1 MKRICLYDMRAWV
14 VGMLLT
20 VCLTVLCWD
29 HCSMAQAGTDAP
41 PGPSLSEVV
50 LFGVRPISE
59 LEPNLFE
66 NERRQCVES
75 YRKAVSL
82 QSPLWNWKAPKSAKD
97 ALTAKRR
104 NLEEQMIVLLGPVA
118 AGEAAMFTQEVPQ
131 FVEWEG
137 MSEGPLEEVR
147 LAEQWLERYPGT
159 SLLSFVQLFMAH
171 RLRAAYEC
179 AQREQAKGLRTI
191 AAGRYR
197 EHLAAALASDN
208 KLIVCIAKDL
218 ETLNYVYLPGFAQ
231 P

>member
-1 MKRICLYDMRAWV
+1 MKRIYLNGMRTGII
-14 VGMLLT
+14 GMLLT
-20 VCLTVLCWD
+20 VFLTVLGWN
-29 HCSMAQAGTDAP
+29 HCSIAQAGTDEM

-59 LEPNLFE
+59 LEPSLFR

-104 NLEEQMIVLLGPVA
+104 NLEAQMIVLLGP
-118 AGEAAMFTQEVPQ
+118 GEGDEAAKFTQEVPL

-137 MSEGPLEEVR
+137 ISEGPLEEVR
-147 LAEQWLERYPGT
+147 LAEQWLERHPGT
-159 SLLSFVQLFMAH
+159 SLRPFVQLFMAH

-179 AQREQAKGLRTI
+179 AHREQAKGLWTM

-197 EHLAAALASDN
+197 EQLAATLASSN
-208 KLIVCIAKDL
+208 KLIVCITKDL
-218 ETLNYVYLPGFAQ
+218 EELDYVYLPGFTK

>member
-1 MKRICLYDMRAWV
+1 MRAWV
-14 VGMLLT
+14 VGMLIT
-20 VCLTVLCWD
+20 VCLTVLGWD
-29 HCSMAQAGTDAP
+29 NCSMAHAGTDDP
-41 PGPSLSEVV
+41 PGPFLSEVV

-59 LEPNLFE
+59 LEPSLFE

-82 QSPLWNWKAPKSAKD
+82 QSPLWNWRDPKSAKD
-97 ALTAKRR
+97 ALTAKRC
-104 NLEEQMIVLLGPVA
+104 NLEAQMIVLLGQGA
-118 AGEAAMFTQEVPQ
+118 ADEAAKFTHEIPL

-137 MSEGPLEEVR
+137 MSESPLEEVR

-159 SLLSFVQLFMAH
+159 SLRSFVQLFMAH

-179 AQREQAKGLRTI
+179 AHREQAKSLRTM

-197 EHLAAALASDN
+197 EQLAAALASAN

-218 ETLNYVYLPGFAQ
+218 EALDYVYLPGFAK

>member
-20 VCLTVLCWD
+20 VCLTVLGWD
-29 HCSMAQAGTDAP
+29 NCSMAQAGNDDP

-104 NLEEQMIVLLGPVA
+104 NLEAQMIVLLGQGA
-118 AGEAAMFTQEVPQ
+118 AGEAAKFTQEVPL

-137 MSEGPLEEVR
+137 KSEGPLEEVR
-147 LAEQWLERYPGT
+147 LAAQWLERYPGT
-159 SLLSFVQLFMAH
+159 SLRSFVQLFMAH

-179 AQREQAKGLRTI
+179 AHREQAKGLRTI